1 MLVTILDR
9 AGVPDTEYKNFADST
24 GPISE
29 V

>member
-1 MLVTILDR
+1 MLVTILER
-9 AGVPDTEYKNFADST
+9 AGVPEHEFAEFADST